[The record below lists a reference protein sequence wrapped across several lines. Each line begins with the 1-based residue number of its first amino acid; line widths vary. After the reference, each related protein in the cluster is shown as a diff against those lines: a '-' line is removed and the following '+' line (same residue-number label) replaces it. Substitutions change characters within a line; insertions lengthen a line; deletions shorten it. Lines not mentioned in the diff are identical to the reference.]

1 MANTTDKPSKADG
14 INTAIAGFKKGIF
27 EQYTMASKRTAP
39 ESKKFAKQYKG
50 AK

>member
-14 INTAIAGFKKGIF
+14 INTALKGFKDGIF
-27 EQYTMASKRTAP
+27 KQYTMASKRTAP
-39 ESKKFAKQYKG
+39 ESKRFDKQYKG